1 MEDQPVSKLLAGRSS
16 VFLIGVV
23 LIITLLAISIWWV
36 FRPTYVA
43 LYKDASE
50 ASQAEILATLSQR
63 QVPYRINAKEGV
75 IEVAAQEA
83 ATARMYLAQAG
94 IPSRSST
101 GFELFD
107 KADYGMSEFSQ
118 KINYQRAMEGELARS
133 IMSMSDVEYARVHLT
148 FKKTSLYQQAEE
160 PPKASVIVRPRVAG
174 ALNPQRVRGIQQVV
188 ASAVEGMSVERV
200 AVLNEDGQVLS
211 SADGAASA
219 PEHQQL
225 TAQVELALKQKA
237 EQLLLRPLGS
247 NGADVSVRVQMN
259 FDRVK
264 SISEQ
269 PLADKRSIR
278 REKTTASTDNS
289 SGESSSKRSQN
300 NREVDYDVG
309 KERAE
314 TEFAAGK
321 IERITVGIVL
331 NTPAANAQLKEIQG
345 LLEAALG
352 LDMARGDRL
361 VIAYIPPMPVQSA
374 AKAATVL
381 APGPAVAPAAEPE
394 EPQVLTATWMRW
406 GIAALTAA
414 LSISLLLLWVG
425 VRKRESL
432 ASKGLP
438 RLSSMERE
446 QLLGDLRRWLV
457 EER

>member
-1 MEDQPVSKLLAGRSS
+1 MSKLFSGRSS
-16 VFLIGVV
+16 VFLAGVV
-23 LIITLLAISIWWV
+23 VIIALLAVSVWWV
-36 FRPTYVA
+36 LRPSYVA

-50 ASQAEILATLSQR
+50 ASQAEILAILSQR
-63 QVPYRINAKEGV
+63 QVPYRINAKAGV
-75 IEVAAQEA
+75 IEVAAEEA

-94 IPSRSST
+94 IPSRSSS

-133 IMSMSDVEYARVHLT
+133 IMSMSEVEYARVHLT
-148 FKKTSLYQQAEE
+148 FKKTSLYQPAEE
-160 PPKASVIVRPRVAG
+160 PPKASVIVRPRAQG

-188 ASAVEGMSVERV
+188 ASAVEGMAVERV
-200 AVLNEDGQVLS
+200 AVLNEDGLVLS
-211 SADGAASA
+211 SSDGAAAA

-225 TAQVELALKQKA
+225 TAQVEQALKQKA

-289 SGESSSKRSQN
+289 TGESNSKRSQN
-300 NREVDYDVG
+300 NREVDYEVG

-314 TEFAAGK
+314 TEHATGK

-331 NTPAANAQLKEIQG
+331 STPSANAQLKEIQD

-352 LDMARGDRL
+352 LDPARGDRL
-361 VIAYIPPMPVQSA
+361 VIAYIPP
-374 AKAATVL
+374 K
-381 APGPAVAPAAEPE
+381 PAAAGVKPADLPIAASPMVASGD
-394 EPQVLTATWMRW
+394 PQASPGVAVPWMRW
-406 GIAALTAA
+406 GVAALAAA
-414 LSISLLLLWVG
+414 LSVILLMLWMVT
-425 VRKRESL
+425 RKREPRTANS
-432 ASKGLP
+432 LP

-457 EER
+457 EGR

>member
-1 MEDQPVSKLLAGRSS
+1 MEDKPVSKLFTGRSS
-16 VFLIGVV
+16 VFLGGVV
-23 LIITLLAISIWWV
+23 LIIALLALSIWWV
-36 FRPTYVA
+36 FRPSYVA

-50 ASQAEILATLSQR
+50 ASQAEILAILSQR
-63 QVPYRINAKEGV
+63 QVPYRINTKEGV
-75 IEVAAQEA
+75 IEVATEEA

-133 IMSMSDVEYARVHLT
+133 IMSMSEVEYARVHLT

-160 PPKASVIVRPRVAG
+160 PPKASVIVRPRLQG

-188 ASAVEGMSVERV
+188 ASAVEGMSLERV
-200 AVLNEDGQVLS
+200 AVLNEDGLVLS
-211 SADGAASA
+211 SSDGAAGA

-225 TAQVELALKQKA
+225 TAQVEQALKQKA

-278 REKTTASTDNS
+278 REKTTASTDS
-289 SGESSSKRSQN
+289 STGESNSKRSQN
-300 NREVDYDVG
+300 NREVDYEVG

-314 TEFAAGK
+314 TEHATGK

-331 NTPAANAQLKEIQG
+331 STPSANAQLKEIQG

-352 LDMARGDRL
+352 LDSARGDRL
-361 VIAYIPPMPVQSA
+361 VIAYIPPMPATNA
-374 AKAATVL
+374 AKPVATNIATSPVVSSGDPQ
-381 APGPAVAPAAEPE
+381 APPAVAVP
-394 EPQVLTATWMRW
+394 WMRW
-406 GIAALTAA
+406 GIAALAAA
-414 LSISLLLLWVG
+414 LSIILLMLWTAT
-425 VRKRESL
+425 RKRESRI
-432 ASKGLP
+432 ANSLP

-446 QLLGDLRRWLV
+446 QLLGDLRRWLL
-457 EER
+457 EGR

>member
-1 MEDQPVSKLLAGRSS
+1 MEDKPVSKLFSGRSS
-16 VFLIGVV
+16 VFLAGVV
-23 LIITLLAISIWWV
+23 VIIALLVVSAWWV
-36 FRPTYVA
+36 LRPSYVA

-50 ASQAEILATLSQR
+50 ASQAEILAILSQR

-75 IEVAAQEA
+75 IEVAAEEA

-94 IPSRSST
+94 IPSRSSS

-133 IMSMSDVEYARVHLT
+133 IMSMSEVEYARVHLT

-160 PPKASVIVRPRVAG
+160 PPKASVIVRPRAQG

-188 ASAVEGMSVERV
+188 ASAVEGMAVERV
-200 AVLNEDGQVLS
+200 AVLNEDGLVLS
-211 SADGAASA
+211 SSDGAAAA

-225 TAQVELALKQKA
+225 TAQVEQALKQKA

-289 SGESSSKRSQN
+289 TGESNSKRAQN
-300 NREVDYDVG
+300 NREVDYEVG

-314 TEFAAGK
+314 TEHAAGK

-331 NTPAANAQLKEIQG
+331 NTPAANAQLKEIQN

-361 VIAYIPPMPVQSA
+361 VIAYIPPLAVTSA
-374 AKAATVL
+374 AKVAATSSTI
-381 APGPAVAPAAEPE
+381 PAVVSSDPQGAPEASIP
-394 EPQVLTATWMRW
+394 WMRW
-406 GIAALTAA
+406 GIAALAAA
-414 LSISLLLLWVG
+414 LSILLLLLWMG
-425 VRKRESL
+425 TRKREARTANS
-432 ASKGLP
+432 LP

-457 EER
+457 EGR